1 LITGIILSLTEA
13 SAAAGVK
20 TAALTGF
27 YLFCYSKLYSRFFP
41 V

>member
-1 LITGIILSLTEA
+1 MDVLITGIILSLTEA

-20 TAALTGF
+20 AAAVTG
-27 YLFCYSKLYSRFFP
+27 LDLGCYSE